1 MSLFDTLFPPR
12 TRTRTQI
19 APRRPTARGRS
30 SNGRHRTS
38 AFGEQLEQRLALAV
52 TFAPRFTIDAPG
64 DITFAA
70 NTMMTAVEGEPGTAT
85 QVSNAQNGTGSNQNV
100 WNDDFWNMQYIN
112 IDPTDG
118 NFASSSANL
127 ALPAG
132 GNVLFAGLYYGS
144 RTNTNISEDVLKTVK
159 FKGPGDASYTTLTGA
174 AGPNQVVLLGKV
186 VGQVSN
192 LPPNVQTYGAFAD
205 VTNLVQARGQG
216 TYTIANVKGDPGI
229 INHFAGWSLVV
240 AYEAPGADL
249 RNLSVFDGFADVSAA
264 NPNVEVDF
272 TGFTAPPSGPVK
284 ANLGFISYEGDLG
297 ISGDTASFFG
307 GISTT
312 QLTNATN
319 PATNFFN
326 SSISTNGVTVT
337 SKNPNYLNQL
347 GFDADI
353 LNIDGKIANGAT
365 SAKLTLTSTQDQYY
379 PAVVTSAI
387 DLYAPKISVDKS
399 VVDVN
404 GGIVETGDTLRYT
417 ITVAN
422 DANAF
427 DTAASVIL
435 NDLIPAF
442 TTYKPGSL
450 FITAGA
456 NSSPTAKTDAIDAD
470 EAEALP
476 TGATPPT
483 TSVRF
488 QLGTAAGGGAPPVGG
503 ELAKGEST
511 TVTFE
516 VTVNAGFPS
525 EGFITNTAI
534 VNYTSKFTGK
544 PFSTSD
550 TASIQCPP
558 VLDLAITKTSPGSE
572 YVPGLPVTYSFTVT
586 NNGPAASPG
595 SIVTDTLPA
604 QTTFNPALNPGWT
617 LLGTTLTYATPPLGS
632 GGSTSFALVLLPATD
647 RLSDLVNTATIA
659 VPPGFFDRN
668 LSNNTATETDT
679 ARPTVGLSVT
689 KTDGSATYVPGDTV
703 TYTIVVSNSGPSDLV
718 GGSVVDLLPS
728 VATSGSWTTSTAGGA
743 TVLPTTGGNDINATV
758 NIPKSGSVTFLY
770 TVQTKPI
777 VIPIDPVTGPYPD
790 LFNLVT
796 VTPPQGTAGNTATA
810 TDNDT
815 AAPQVDLAVTKT
827 RTSALPVIAG
837 EVVTYSIVVSS
848 NGPSSIT
855 SFTGNDI
862 SVPGLL
868 SPSYNVDTGTYDP
881 NTGIWTAAAGD
892 SFDKGEKVTFTFS
905 GTVPANA
912 TGTLTN
918 TVTGTPPIFDPD
930 PNNNTSTA
938 TDTIVVKPVL
948 SITKTDGKTTY
959 VPGTSTTYTIV
970 ATNAG
975 PSFLAGGTVSDPLP
989 AQVSSA
995 TWTAVYSAGS
1005 SGPASGSGPLNEIVN
1020 LAPLGTATFTFTVQI
1035 KPDATGDLV
1044 NTVTITPPPN
1054 TQGNTATATDTNTLS
1069 NPQLLLNVTK
1079 TDGKTTYLPNE
1090 TFTYTIVVSN
1100 SGPST
1105 MIDGVVNDPLPSQV
1119 ATASWTA
1126 SYTAGSSG
1134 SLSGSGGITNEKITL
1149 LPGGSATFL
1158 LTVTIRPDAFGQM
1171 DNTVTLTPPAG
1182 ASINP
1187 ESVLSATDTNFG
1199 PEPPASI
1206 GAAIVVG
1213 SDDGCNGPPWVRV
1226 IDPNSGVELSRF
1238 LAYDSRFRGSVRVAT
1253 GDVTG
1258 DGVAEIITA
1267 PSRNAIGEVRVF
1279 QRNLLGAAQQNGLSE
1294 WTELTQYRTLAF
1306 GPKYRGGVE
1315 VAVADIDGDRVN
1327 DIVTAMSIRSGMVNV
1342 FKVTLNGGDPVAN
1355 SPFKSFRGA
1364 PAGTNNGVMISAGN
1378 YINSGLPGD
1387 TAEIAVGTNSGTRA
1401 LVRIFDVS
1409 GTPTVI
1415 RSFKP
1420 FANNFRGGV
1429 TLSTADYDD
1438 NGSLDLIVGAGIN
1451 GGSRV
1456 EVWNPATTS
1465 RIAQTSVFGSL
1476 AKPNARVFAVFG
1488 SAADGFL
1495 GPDSTLY
1502 GVQGLNG
1509 GRGSKGVWK
1518 VIGGTAN
1525 SLVNSQS
1532 SLPPLRIAPIGLP
1545 LAPTALRLG

>member
-12 TRTRTQI
+12 MRSPAIRRPSARTRATI
-19 APRRPTARGRS
+19 R
-30 SNGRHRTS
+30 RHRDG

-70 NTMMTAVEGEPGTAT
+70 NTMMTAVEGQPGTAT
-85 QVSNAQNGTGSNQNV
+85 QVTNAQNGTGTNPNV

-112 IDPTDG
+112 VDPTGG
-118 NFASSSANL
+118 NFASSSADL
-127 ALPAG
+127 SLPAG
-132 GNVLFAGLYYGS
+132 ANVLFAGLYYGS
-144 RTNTNISEDVLKTVK
+144 RTNTNVSDDVLKTVK

-174 AGPNQVVLLGKV
+174 AGPNQVALLGKV
-186 VGQVSN
+186 IGQVSN

-205 VTNLVQARGQG
+205 VTDLVFARGQG

-240 AYEAPGADL
+240 AYDAPGANL
-249 RNLSVFDGFADVSAA
+249 RNLSVFDGFADVSAS
-264 NPNVEVDF
+264 NPNVEVNF

-284 ANLGFISYEGDLG
+284 ANLGFVSYEGDLG
-297 ISGDTASFFG
+297 IDNDTASFFG
-307 GISTT
+307 GVSTT
-312 QLTNATN
+312 QLSNATN
-319 PATNFFN
+319 PADNFFN

-387 DLYAPKISVDKS
+387 DLYAPKVSVDKS

-404 GGIVETGDTLRYT
+404 GGIVEPGDTLRYT

-427 DTAASVIL
+427 DTAANVIL
-435 NDLIPAF
+435 NDSIPSF

-470 EAEALP
+470 QAEALP

-488 QLGTAAGGGAPPVGG
+488 QLGTGAGGGAPAVGG

-511 TVTFE
+511 TLTFE

-525 EGFITNTAI
+525 EGFITNKAI

-550 TASIQCPP
+550 TAVIQCPP
-558 VLDLAITKTSPGSE
+558 VIDLAITKTSPGSE
-572 YVPGLPVTYSFTVT
+572 YVPGAPVNYSFTVT

-595 SIVTDTLPA
+595 SIVTDTLPS
-604 QTTFNPALNPGWT
+604 QTTFNPAINPGWT
-617 LLGTTLTYATPPLGS
+617 LVGSTLSYVTPALVS
-632 GGSTSFALVLLPATD
+632 GGSTSFALVLLPASD
-647 RLSDLVNTATIA
+647 RLGPLVNTASVA

-679 ARPTVGLSVT
+679 AKPTVTLGVT
-689 KTDGSATYVPGDTV
+689 KTDNSATYVPGSPV
-703 TYTIVVSNSGPSDLV
+703 TYTIVVTNTGPSALV
-718 GGSVVDLLPS
+718 GGNVTDLLPS
-728 VATSGSWTTSTAGGA
+728 VASSGTWTTSTTGSAS
-743 TVLPTTGGNDINATV
+743 VSPTTGGNNINATV
-758 NIPKSGSVTFLY
+758 NIPKGDSVTFTY
-770 TVQTKPI
+770 IVQTKS
-777 VIPIDPVTGPYPD
+777 DATDD
-790 LFNLVT
+790 LVNTVV
-796 VTPPQGTAGNTATA
+796 VTPPEGQGSSTSSTDRDTAT
-810 TDNDT
+810 
-815 AAPQVDLAVTKT
+815 PQVDLAVTKT
-827 RTSALPVIAG
+827 RTSPLPVIAG
-837 EVVTYSIVVSS
+837 EVVTYSIVVTS

-855 SFTGNDI
+855 TFTGTDV

-868 SPSYNVDTGTYDP
+868 SPTYSVDTGTYNP
-881 NTGIWTAAAGD
+881 NTGIWTANPGD
-892 SFDKGEKVTFTFS
+892 TFDEGESVTFTFS
-905 GTVPANA
+905 GTVPADA

-918 TVTGTPPIFDPD
+918 TVTGTPPIFDPNPD
-930 PNNNTSTA
+930 NNTSTA

-948 SITKTDGKTTY
+948 SITKSDGKGTY
-959 VPGTSTTYTIV
+959 VPGTSTTYTII

-975 PSFLAGGTVSDPLP
+975 PSFLKGGTVSDPLP
-989 AQVSSA
+989 AQVASA

-1005 SGPASGSGPLNEIVN
+1005 SGPESGSGPLNETVN
-1020 LAPLGTATFTFTVQI
+1020 LAPGGTATFQFTVQI

-1069 NPQLLLNVTK
+1069 SPQLLLNVTK
-1079 TDGKTTYLPNE
+1079 TDGKTTYLPGQ
-1090 TFTYTIVVSN
+1090 TFPYTIVVSN

-1105 MIDGVVNDPLPSQV
+1105 MVDGTVNDPLAAQV
-1119 ATASWTA
+1119 ASASWTA
-1126 SYTAGSSG
+1126 VYSAGSSG
-1134 SLSGSGGITNEKITL
+1134 APSGSGGITNEKITL
-1149 LPGGSATFL
+1149 LPGGSATFT
-1158 LTVTIRPDAFGQM
+1158 LTVTIKPDAFGQM

-1182 ASINP
+1182 ASVDP
-1187 ESVLSATDTNFG
+1187 KSVLSATDTNFG

-1206 GAAIVVG
+1206 GGALVVG

-1226 IDPNSGVELSRF
+1226 LSPDSGEELSRF

-1267 PSRNAIGEVRVF
+1267 PGRNAIGEVRVF
-1279 QRNLLGAAQQNGLSE
+1279 QQALGGWA
-1294 WTELTQYRTLAF
+1294 ELTQYRTLAF
-1306 GPKYRGGVE
+1306 GPGYRGGVE
-1315 VAVADIDGDRVN
+1315 VAVADIDNDGDN
-1327 DIVTAMSIRSGMVNV
+1327 DIVTAMSIRTGMVNV
-1342 FKVTLNGGDPVAN
+1342 FRVNTGVGVVDPVAN
-1355 SPFKSFRGA
+1355 TPFKSFRGA
-1364 PAGTNNGVMISAGN
+1364 PAGTNNGVMISAGD
-1378 YINSGLPGD
+1378 YILGGP
-1387 TAEIAVGTNSGTRA
+1387 AEIAVGTNSGTRA
-1401 LVRIFDVS
+1401 LVRVFDVS
-1409 GTPTVI
+1409 GTPTVV

-1429 TLSTADYDD
+1429 TLSTSDYDG
-1438 NGSLDLIVGAGIN
+1438 NGSLDLIVGAGLN

-1456 EVWNPATTS
+1456 EVWNPSTGTK
-1465 RIAQTSVFGSL
+1465 IAQTSAFGSL
-1476 AKPNARVFAVFG
+1476 VKPNARVFAVFG
-1488 SAADGFL
+1488 SAADGFI

-1518 VIGGTAN
+1518 VLGGTAN

-1532 SLPPLRIAPIGLP
+1532 SLPPLRIAPI
-1545 LAPTALRLG
+1545 ALQLG

>member
-12 TRTRTQI
+12 MRSPAIRRPSARTRATI
-19 APRRPTARGRS
+19 R
-30 SNGRHRTS
+30 RHRDG

-70 NTMMTAVEGEPGTAT
+70 NTMMTAVEGQPGTAT
-85 QVSNAQNGTGSNQNV
+85 QVTNAQNGTGTNPNV

-112 IDPTDG
+112 VDPTGG
-118 NFASSSANL
+118 NFASSSADL
-127 ALPAG
+127 SLPAG
-132 GNVLFAGLYYGS
+132 ANVLFAGLYYGS
-144 RTNTNISEDVLKTVK
+144 RTNTNVSDDVLKTVK

-174 AGPNQVVLLGKV
+174 AGPNQVALLGKV
-186 VGQVSN
+186 IGQVSN

-205 VTNLVQARGQG
+205 VTDLVFARGQG

-240 AYEAPGADL
+240 AYDAPGANL
-249 RNLSVFDGFADVSAA
+249 RNLSVFDGFADVSAS
-264 NPNVEVDF
+264 NPNVEVNF

-284 ANLGFISYEGDLG
+284 ANLGFVSYEGDLG
-297 ISGDTASFFG
+297 IDNDTASFFG
-307 GISTT
+307 GVSTT
-312 QLTNATN
+312 QLSNATN
-319 PATNFFN
+319 PADNFFN

-387 DLYAPKISVDKS
+387 DLYAPKVSVDKS

-404 GGIVETGDTLRYT
+404 GGIVEPGDTLRYT

-427 DTAASVIL
+427 DTAANVIL
-435 NDLIPAF
+435 NDSIPSF

-470 EAEALP
+470 QAEALP

-488 QLGTAAGGGAPPVGG
+488 QLGTGAGGGAPAVGG

-511 TVTFE
+511 TLTFE

-525 EGFITNTAI
+525 EGFITNKAI

-550 TASIQCPP
+550 TAVIQCPP
-558 VLDLAITKTSPGSE
+558 VIDLAITKTSPGSE
-572 YVPGLPVTYSFTVT
+572 YVPGAPVNYSFTVT

-595 SIVTDTLPA
+595 SIVTDTLPS
-604 QTTFNPALNPGWT
+604 QTTFNPAINPGWT
-617 LLGTTLTYATPPLGS
+617 LVGSTLSYVTPALVS
-632 GGSTSFALVLLPATD
+632 GGSTSFALVLLPASD
-647 RLSDLVNTATIA
+647 RLGPLVNTASVA

-679 ARPTVGLSVT
+679 AKPTVTLGVT
-689 KTDGSATYVPGDTV
+689 KTDNSDTYVPGSPV
-703 TYTIVVSNSGPSDLV
+703 TYTIVVTNTGPSALV
-718 GGSVVDLLPS
+718 GGNVTDLLPS
-728 VATSGSWTTSTAGGA
+728 VASSGTWTTSTTGSAS
-743 TVLPTTGGNDINATV
+743 VSPTTGGNNINATV
-758 NIPKSGSVTFLY
+758 NIPKGDSVTFTY
-770 TVQTKPI
+770 IVQTKS
-777 VIPIDPVTGPYPD
+777 DATDD
-790 LFNLVT
+790 LVNTVV
-796 VTPPQGTAGNTATA
+796 VTPPEGQGSSTSSTDRDTAT
-810 TDNDT
+810 
-815 AAPQVDLAVTKT
+815 PQVDLAVTKT
-827 RTSALPVIAG
+827 RTSPLPVIAG
-837 EVVTYSIVVSS
+837 EVVTYSIVVTS

-855 SFTGNDI
+855 TFTGTDV

-868 SPSYNVDTGTYDP
+868 SPTYSVDTGTYNP
-881 NTGIWTAAAGD
+881 NTGIWTANPGD
-892 SFDKGEKVTFTFS
+892 TFDEGESVTFTFS
-905 GTVPANA
+905 GTVPADA

-918 TVTGTPPIFDPD
+918 TVTGTPPIFDPNPD
-930 PNNNTSTA
+930 NNTSTA

-948 SITKTDGKTTY
+948 SITKSDGKGTY
-959 VPGTSTTYTIV
+959 VPGTSTTYTII

-975 PSFLAGGTVSDPLP
+975 PSFLKGGTVSDPLP
-989 AQVSSA
+989 AQVASA

-1005 SGPASGSGPLNEIVN
+1005 SGPESGSGPLNETVN
-1020 LAPLGTATFTFTVQI
+1020 LAPGGTATFQFTVQI

-1069 NPQLLLNVTK
+1069 SPQLLLNVTK
-1079 TDGKTTYLPNE
+1079 TDGKTTYLPGQ
-1090 TFTYTIVVSN
+1090 TFPYTIVVSN

-1105 MIDGVVNDPLPSQV
+1105 MVDGTVNDPLAAQV
-1119 ATASWTA
+1119 ASASWTA
-1126 SYTAGSSG
+1126 VYSAGSSG
-1134 SLSGSGGITNEKITL
+1134 APSGSGGITNEKITL
-1149 LPGGSATFL
+1149 LPGGSATFT
-1158 LTVTIRPDAFGQM
+1158 LTVTIKPDAFGQM

-1182 ASINP
+1182 ASVDP
-1187 ESVLSATDTNFG
+1187 KSVLSATDTNFG

-1206 GAAIVVG
+1206 GGALVVG

-1226 IDPNSGVELSRF
+1226 LSPDSGEELSRF

-1267 PSRNAIGEVRVF
+1267 PGRNAIGEVRVF
-1279 QRNLLGAAQQNGLSE
+1279 QQALGGWA
-1294 WTELTQYRTLAF
+1294 ELTQYRTLAF
-1306 GPKYRGGVE
+1306 GPGYRGGVE
-1315 VAVADIDGDRVN
+1315 VAVADIDNDGDN
-1327 DIVTAMSIRSGMVNV
+1327 DIVTAMSIRTGMVNV
-1342 FKVTLNGGDPVAN
+1342 FRVNTGVGVVDPVAN
-1355 SPFKSFRGA
+1355 TPFKSFRGA
-1364 PAGTNNGVMISAGN
+1364 PAGTNNGVMISAGD
-1378 YINSGLPGD
+1378 YILGGP
-1387 TAEIAVGTNSGTRA
+1387 AEIAVGTNSGTRA
-1401 LVRIFDVS
+1401 LVRVFDVS
-1409 GTPTVI
+1409 GTPTVV

-1429 TLSTADYDD
+1429 TLSTSDYDG
-1438 NGSLDLIVGAGIN
+1438 NGSLDLIVGAGLN

-1456 EVWNPATTS
+1456 EVWNPSTGTK
-1465 RIAQTSVFGSL
+1465 IAQTSAFGSL
-1476 AKPNARVFAVFG
+1476 VKPNARVFAVFG
-1488 SAADGFL
+1488 SAADGFI

-1518 VIGGTAN
+1518 VLGGTAN

-1532 SLPPLRIAPIGLP
+1532 SLPPLRIAPI
-1545 LAPTALRLG
+1545 ALQLG

>member
-12 TRTRTQI
+12 MRSPAIRRPSARTRATI
-19 APRRPTARGRS
+19 R
-30 SNGRHRTS
+30 RHRDG

-70 NTMMTAVEGEPGTAT
+70 NTMMTAVEGQPGTAT
-85 QVSNAQNGTGSNQNV
+85 QVTNAQNGTGTNPNV

-112 IDPTDG
+112 VDPTGG
-118 NFASSSANL
+118 NFASSSADL
-127 ALPAG
+127 SLPAG
-132 GNVLFAGLYYGS
+132 ANVLFAGLYYGS
-144 RTNTNISEDVLKTVK
+144 RTNTNVSDDVLKTVK

-174 AGPNQVVLLGKV
+174 AGPNQVALLGKV
-186 VGQVSN
+186 IGQVSN

-205 VTNLVQARGQG
+205 VTDLVFARGQG

-240 AYEAPGADL
+240 AYDAPGANL
-249 RNLSVFDGFADVSAA
+249 RNLSVFDGFADVSAS
-264 NPNVEVDF
+264 NPNVEVNF

-284 ANLGFISYEGDLG
+284 ANLGFVSYEGDLG
-297 ISGDTASFFG
+297 IDNDTASFFG
-307 GISTT
+307 GVSTT
-312 QLTNATN
+312 QLSNATN
-319 PATNFFN
+319 PADNFFN

-387 DLYAPKISVDKS
+387 DLYAPKVSVDKS

-404 GGIVETGDTLRYT
+404 GGIVEPGDTLRYT

-427 DTAASVIL
+427 DTAANVIL
-435 NDLIPAF
+435 NDSIPSF

-470 EAEALP
+470 QAEALP

-488 QLGTAAGGGAPPVGG
+488 QLGTGAGGGAPAVGG

-511 TVTFE
+511 TLTFE

-525 EGFITNTAI
+525 EGFITNKAI

-550 TASIQCPP
+550 TAVIQCPP
-558 VLDLAITKTSPGSE
+558 VIDLAITKTSPGSE
-572 YVPGLPVTYSFTVT
+572 YVPGAPVNYSFTVT

-595 SIVTDTLPA
+595 SIVTDTLPS
-604 QTTFNPALNPGWT
+604 QTTFNPAINPGWT
-617 LLGTTLTYATPPLGS
+617 LVGSTLSYVTPALVS
-632 GGSTSFALVLLPATD
+632 GGSTSFALVLLPASD
-647 RLSDLVNTATIA
+647 RLGPLVNTASVA

-679 ARPTVGLSVT
+679 AKPTVTLGVT
-689 KTDGSATYVPGDTV
+689 KTDNSDTYVPGSPV
-703 TYTIVVSNSGPSDLV
+703 TYTIVVTNTGPSALV
-718 GGSVVDLLPS
+718 GGTVTDLLPS
-728 VATSGSWTTSTAGGA
+728 VASSGTWTTSTTGSAS
-743 TVLPTTGGNDINATV
+743 VSPTTGGNNINATV
-758 NIPKSGSVTFLY
+758 NIPKGDSVTFTY
-770 TVQTKPI
+770 IVQTKS
-777 VIPIDPVTGPYPD
+777 DATDD
-790 LFNLVT
+790 LVNTVV
-796 VTPPQGTAGNTATA
+796 VTPPEGQGSSTSSTDRDTAT
-810 TDNDT
+810 
-815 AAPQVDLAVTKT
+815 PQVDLAVTKT
-827 RTSALPVIAG
+827 RTSPLPVIAG
-837 EVVTYSIVVSS
+837 EVVTYSIVVTS

-855 SFTGNDI
+855 TFTGTDV

-868 SPSYNVDTGTYDP
+868 SPTYSVDTGTYNP
-881 NTGIWTAAAGD
+881 NTGIWTANPGD
-892 SFDKGEKVTFTFS
+892 TFDEGESVTFTFS
-905 GTVPANA
+905 GTVPADA

-918 TVTGTPPIFDPD
+918 TVTGTPPIFDPNPD
-930 PNNNTSTA
+930 NNTSTA

-948 SITKTDGKTTY
+948 SITKSDGKGTY
-959 VPGTSTTYTIV
+959 VPGTSTTYTII

-975 PSFLAGGTVSDPLP
+975 PSFLKGGTVSDPLP
-989 AQVSSA
+989 AQVASA

-1005 SGPASGSGPLNEIVN
+1005 SGPESGSGPLNETVN
-1020 LAPLGTATFTFTVQI
+1020 LAPGGTATFQFTVQI

-1069 NPQLLLNVTK
+1069 SPQLLLNVTK
-1079 TDGKTTYLPNE
+1079 TDGKTTYLPGQ
-1090 TFTYTIVVSN
+1090 TFPYTIVVSN

-1105 MIDGVVNDPLPSQV
+1105 MVDGTVNDPLAAQV
-1119 ATASWTA
+1119 ASASWTA
-1126 SYTAGSSG
+1126 VYSAGSSG
-1134 SLSGSGGITNEKITL
+1134 APSGSGGITNEKITL
-1149 LPGGSATFL
+1149 LPGGSATFT
-1158 LTVTIRPDAFGQM
+1158 LTVTIKPDAFGQM

-1182 ASINP
+1182 ASVDP
-1187 ESVLSATDTNFG
+1187 KSVLSATDTNFG

-1206 GAAIVVG
+1206 GGALVVG

-1226 IDPNSGVELSRF
+1226 LSPDSGEELSRF

-1267 PSRNAIGEVRVF
+1267 PGRNAIGEVRVF
-1279 QRNLLGAAQQNGLSE
+1279 QQALGGWA
-1294 WTELTQYRTLAF
+1294 ELTQYRTLAF
-1306 GPKYRGGVE
+1306 GPGYRGGVE
-1315 VAVADIDGDRVN
+1315 VAVADIDNDGDN
-1327 DIVTAMSIRSGMVNV
+1327 DIVTAMSIRTGMVNV
-1342 FKVTLNGGDPVAN
+1342 FRVNTGVGVVDPVAN
-1355 SPFKSFRGA
+1355 TPFKSFRGA
-1364 PAGTNNGVMISAGN
+1364 PAGTNNGVMISAGD
-1378 YINSGLPGD
+1378 YILGGP
-1387 TAEIAVGTNSGTRA
+1387 AEIAVGTNSGTRA
-1401 LVRIFDVS
+1401 LVRVFDVS
-1409 GTPTVI
+1409 GTPTVV

-1429 TLSTADYDD
+1429 TLSTSDYDG
-1438 NGSLDLIVGAGIN
+1438 NGSLDLIVGAGLN

-1456 EVWNPATTS
+1456 EVWNPSTGTK
-1465 RIAQTSVFGSL
+1465 IAQTSAFGSL
-1476 AKPNARVFAVFG
+1476 VKPNARVFAVFG
-1488 SAADGFL
+1488 SAADGFI

-1518 VIGGTAN
+1518 VLGGTAN

-1532 SLPPLRIAPIGLP
+1532 SLPPLRIAPI
-1545 LAPTALRLG
+1545 ALQLG

>member
-12 TRTRTQI
+12 MRSPAI
-19 APRRPTARGRS
+19 RRPSARARATIR
-30 SNGRHRTS
+30 RHRDG

-70 NTMMTAVEGEPGTAT
+70 NTMMTAVEGQPGTAT
-85 QVSNAQNGTGSNQNV
+85 QVTNAQNGTGSNPNV

-112 IDPTDG
+112 VDPTDG

-127 ALPAG
+127 SLPAG
-132 GNVLFAGLYYGS
+132 ADVLFAGLYYGS
-144 RTNTNISEDVLKTVK
+144 RTNTNVSDDVLKTVK

-174 AGPNQVVLLGKV
+174 AGPNQVALLGKV
-186 VGQVSN
+186 IGQVSN

-205 VTNLVQARGQG
+205 VTNLVEARGPG

-399 VVDVN
+399 VIDVN

-427 DTAASVIL
+427 DTAANVIL
-435 NDLIPAF
+435 NDLVPAF

-456 NSSPTAKTDAIDAD
+456 NASPTAKTDAIDAD
-470 EAEALP
+470 QAEALP

-488 QLGTAAGGGAPPVGG
+488 QLGTGAGGGAPAVGG

-516 VTVNAGFPS
+516 VTVSAGFPS

-544 PFSTSD
+544 PFSASD

-558 VLDLAITKTSPGSE
+558 VIDLAITKTSPGSQ
-572 YVPGLPVTYSFTVT
+572 YVPGSPTTYSFIVT

-595 SIVTDTLPA
+595 SIVTDMLPS
-604 QTTFNPALNPGWT
+604 QTAFNPAINPGWT
-617 LLGTTLTYATPPLGS
+617 LVGSTLSYATPALIS
-632 GGSTSFALVLLPATD
+632 GGSTSFALVLLPASD
-647 RLSDLVNTATIA
+647 RLGNLVNTASVA

-679 ARPTVGLSVT
+679 AKPTVELSVT
-689 KTDGSATYVPGDTV
+689 KTDESATYIPGNPV
-703 TYTIVVSNSGPSDLV
+703 TYTIVVTNSGPSDLV
-718 GGSVVDLLPS
+718 GGTVTDLLPA
-728 VATSGSWTTSTAGGA
+728 VASSGTWTTSTTGGA
-743 TVLPTTGGNDINATV
+743 TVLPISGGNNINATV
-758 NIPKSGSVTFLY
+758 NIPKGDSVTFTY
-770 TVQTKPI
+770 IVQTKSDAI
-777 VIPIDPVTGPYPD
+777 AD
-790 LFNLVT
+790 LVNTVV
-796 VTPPQGTAGNTATA
+796 VTPPEGQGSSTSSTDRDTAT
-810 TDNDT
+810 
-815 AAPQVDLAVTKT
+815 PQVDLAVAKT
-827 RTSALPVIAG
+827 RTSPLPVIAG

-855 SFTGNDI
+855 TFTGNDI
-862 SVPGLL
+862 SVPGLI
-868 SPSYNVDTGTYDP
+868 SPSYSVDTGTYDP
-881 NTGIWTAAAGD
+881 NTGIWTANPGD
-892 SFDKGEKVTFTFS
+892 TFDKGESVTFTFS
-905 GTVPANA
+905 GTVPADA

-918 TVTGTPPIFDPD
+918 TVTGTPPIPD
-930 PNNNTSTA
+930 PNPDNNTSTA

-948 SITKTDGKTTY
+948 SITKSDEKGTY
-959 VPGTSTTYTIV
+959 VPGTSTTYTII

-975 PSFLAGGTVSDPLP
+975 PSFLKGGTVSDPLP
-989 AQVSSA
+989 AQVASA

-1005 SGPASGSGPLNEIVN
+1005 SGPASGSGPLNETVN
-1020 LAPLGTATFTFTVQI
+1020 LAPGGTATFQFTVQI

-1069 NPQLLLNVTK
+1069 SPQLLLNVTK
-1079 TDGKTTYLPNE
+1079 TDGKTTYLPGQ
-1090 TFTYTIVVSN
+1090 TFPYTIVVSN

-1105 MIDGVVNDPLPSQV
+1105 MVDGVVNDPLPSQV
-1119 ATASWTA
+1119 AAASWTA
-1126 SYTAGSSG
+1126 SYTPGSSG
-1134 SLSGSGGITNEKITL
+1134 APSGSGGITNEKITL
-1149 LPGGSATFL
+1149 LPGGSATFT

-1171 DNTVTLTPPAG
+1171 DNIVTLAPPAG
-1182 ASINP
+1182 ASVDP
-1187 ESVLSATDTNFG
+1187 QSVLSATDTNFG

-1206 GAAIVVG
+1206 GGALVVG

-1226 IDPNSGVELSRF
+1226 LDPNSGEELSRF

-1267 PSRNAIGEVRVF
+1267 PGRNLVGEVRVF
-1279 QRNLLGAAQQNGLSE
+1279 QQALGGWA
-1294 WTELTQYRTLAF
+1294 ELTQYRTLAF
-1306 GPKYRGGVE
+1306 GPRYRGGVE
-1315 VAVADIDGDRVN
+1315 VTVADIDGDGDN
-1327 DIVTAMSIRSGMVNV
+1327 DIVTGMSIQSGMVNV
-1342 FKVTLNGGDPVAN
+1342 FRVNTGVGVVDPVAN
-1355 SPFKSFRGA
+1355 TPFKSFRGA
-1364 PAGTNNGVMISAGN
+1364 PAGTNNGVMISAGD
-1378 YINSGLPGD
+1378 YILGGP
-1387 TAEIAVGTNSGTRA
+1387 AEIAVGTNSGTRA
-1401 LVRIFDVS
+1401 IVRIFDVS
-1409 GTPTVI
+1409 GTPTVV

-1429 TLSTADYDD
+1429 TLSTSDYDN
-1438 NGSLDLIVGAGIN
+1438 NGSLDLIVGAGLN

-1456 EVWNPATTS
+1456 EVWNPSTGT
-1465 RIAQTSVFGSL
+1465 RIAQTSAFGSL
-1476 AKPNARVFAVFG
+1476 VKPNARVFAVFG
-1488 SAADGFL
+1488 SVADGFI

-1518 VIGGTAN
+1518 VLGGTAN
-1525 SLVNSQS
+1525 SLVNSQT
-1532 SLPPLRIAPIGLP
+1532 SLPPLRIAPI
-1545 LAPTALRLG
+1545 ALRLG

>member
-12 TRTRTQI
+12 TRTRT
-19 APRRPTARGRS
+19 APRRPAARGRAT
-30 SNGRHRTS
+30 NGRQRTE

-52 TFAPRFTIDAPG
+52 TFAPRFTRDAPG

-70 NTMMTAVEGEPGTAT
+70 NTMMTAVEGQPGTAT
-85 QVSNAQNGTGSNQNV
+85 QVTNAQNGGGTNPNV

-112 IDPTDG
+112 VDPTDG

-127 ALPAG
+127 SLPAG
-132 GNVLFAGLYYGS
+132 ADVLFAGLYYGS
-144 RTNTNISEDVLKTVK
+144 RTNQDVSDDVLKTVK

-174 AGPNQVVLLGKV
+174 AGPNQVTLLGKV
-186 VGQVSN
+186 IGQVSN
-192 LPPNVQTYGAFAD
+192 LPPDVQTYGAFAD
-205 VTNLVQARGQG
+205 VTNLVEARGPG

-240 AYEAPGADL
+240 AYEAPGANL
-249 RNLSVFDGFADVSAA
+249 RNLTVFDGFADVSQS
-264 NPNVEVDF
+264 NPNVEIDF

-312 QLTNATN
+312 QLTNGTN

-387 DLYAPKISVDKS
+387 DLYAPKVSVDKS

-404 GGIVETGDTLRYT
+404 GGIVEPGDTLRYT

-427 DTAASVIL
+427 DTAANVIL
-435 NDLIPAF
+435 NDSIPLF

-456 NSSPTAKTDAIDAD
+456 NASPTAKTDAIDTD
-470 EAEALP
+470 PAEALP

-488 QLGTAAGGGAPPVGG
+488 QLGSGAGGGAPAVGG
-503 ELAKGEST
+503 ELAKGETT

-525 EGFITNTAI
+525 EGFITNQAI

-550 TASIQCPP
+550 TAAIQCPP
-558 VLDLAITKTSPGSE
+558 VIDLAITKTSPGSQ
-572 YVPGLPVTYSFTVT
+572 YVPGSPVNYSFTVT

-604 QTTFNPALNPGWT
+604 QTTFNPAINPGWT
-617 LLGTTLTYATPPLGS
+617 LVDSTLSYATPALIS
-632 GGSTSFALVLLPATD
+632 GGSTSFALVLLPASD
-647 RLSDLVNTATIA
+647 RLVNLVNTASVA

-679 ARPTVGLSVT
+679 AKPTVELTVT
-689 KTDGSATYVPGDTV
+689 KTDGDDVNTYIPGNPV
-703 TYTIVVSNSGPSDLV
+703 TYTIVVTNKGPSFLL
-718 GGSVVDLLPS
+718 GGKVVDTLPS
-728 VATSGSWTTSTAGGA
+728 MGLSGSWTATTSPN
-743 TVLPTTGGNDINATV
+743 VPDLPVNKVTPSSSPLGVNDINATV
-758 NIPKSGSVTFLY
+758 DLAPGSFATFLY

-777 VIPIDPVTGPYPD
+777 ANPIDPDLGPYPD
-790 LFNLVT
+790 LFNTVT
-796 VTPPQGTAGNTATA
+796 VTPPSGTTGNTTTA

-827 RTSALPVIAG
+827 RTSPLPVIAG
-837 EVVTYSIVVSS
+837 EVVTYSIVVTS

-855 SFTGNDI
+855 TFNGTDI

-868 SPSYNVDTGTYDP
+868 SPNYSVSTGTYNP
-881 NTGIWTAAAGD
+881 TTGVWTANPSD
-892 SFDKGEKVTFTFS
+892 TFDEGESVTFTFS
-905 GTVPANA
+905 GTVPADA

-918 TVTGTPPIFDPD
+918 TVTGNPPIFDPNPD
-930 PNNNTSTA
+930 NNTSTA

-948 SITKTDGKTTY
+948 SITKSDGKGTY
-959 VPGTSTTYTIV
+959 VPGTSTTYTII

-975 PSFLAGGTVSDPLP
+975 PSFLKGGTVSDPLP
-989 AQVSSA
+989 AQVASA

-1005 SGPASGSGPLNEIVN
+1005 SGPESGSGPLNETVN
-1020 LAPLGTATFTFTVQI
+1020 LAPGGTATFQFTVQI

-1069 NPQLLLNVTK
+1069 SPQLLLNVTK
-1079 TDGKTTYLPNE
+1079 TDGKTTYLPGQ
-1090 TFTYTIVVSN
+1090 TFPYTIVVSN

-1105 MIDGVVNDPLPSQV
+1105 MVDGTVNDPLAAQV
-1119 ATASWTA
+1119 ASASWTA
-1126 SYTAGSSG
+1126 VYSAGSSG
-1134 SLSGSGGITNEKITL
+1134 APSGSGGITNEKITL
-1149 LPGGSATFL
+1149 LPGGSATFT

-1182 ASINP
+1182 ASVNP
-1187 ESVLSATDTNFG
+1187 QSVLSATDTNFG

-1206 GAAIVVG
+1206 GGALVVG

-1226 IDPNSGVELSRF
+1226 LSPDSGEELSRF

-1267 PSRNAIGEVRVF
+1267 PGRNAIGEVRVF
-1279 QRNLLGAAQQNGLSE
+1279 QQALGGWA
-1294 WTELTQYRTLAF
+1294 ELTQYRTLAF
-1306 GPKYRGGVE
+1306 GPGYRGGVE
-1315 VAVADIDGDRVN
+1315 VAVADIDNDGDN
-1327 DIVTAMSIRSGMVNV
+1327 DIVTAMSIRTGMVNV
-1342 FKVTLNGGDPVAN
+1342 FRVNTGVGVVDPVAN
-1355 SPFKSFRGA
+1355 TPFKSFRGA
-1364 PAGTNNGVMISAGN
+1364 PAGTNNGVMISAGD
-1378 YINSGLPGD
+1378 YILGGP
-1387 TAEIAVGTNSGTRA
+1387 AEIAVGTNSGTRA
-1401 LVRIFDVS
+1401 LVRVFDVS
-1409 GTPTVI
+1409 GTPTVV

-1429 TLSTADYDD
+1429 TLSTSDYDG
-1438 NGSLDLIVGAGIN
+1438 NGSLDLIVGAGLN

-1456 EVWNPATTS
+1456 EVWNPSTGTK
-1465 RIAQTSVFGSL
+1465 IAQTSAFGSL
-1476 AKPNARVFAVFG
+1476 VKPNARVFAVFG
-1488 SAADGFL
+1488 SAADGFI

-1518 VIGGTAN
+1518 VLGGTAN

-1532 SLPPLRIAPIGLP
+1532 SLPPLRIAPI
-1545 LAPTALRLG
+1545 ALQLG